1 MTDKKIIK
9 HAKRLHQE
17 ASELLNKEGLLP
29 MLNAFGTTSVIGS
42 YTLDIMTWPDID
54 ISMNL
59 PSEQNVELFFEL
71 GKRIATKFEI
81 TKMSYSNHF
90 IRGFPGFDH
99 GLYWGTQ
106 LRYAGREW
114 KIDLWGYDDT
124 NYQKHIAEF
133 DELHRQLQQADRAA
147 ILRIKH
153 VICQHPDYRGNVYN
167 SMAIYRAVLED
178 KVESV
183 DEFKAWVEKNQQL
196 HRYDNFF

>member
-1 MTDKKIIK
+1 MRDKEIVR
-9 HAKRLHQE
+9 HSRLLHEE
-17 ASELLNKEGLLP
+17 ASKLLNKEGLLP

-42 YTLDIMTWPDID
+42 YTLDTMTWPDID

-59 PSEQNVELFFEL
+59 PNDQNVKLFFEL

-90 IRGFPGFDH
+90 IRNFPGFDH
-99 GLYWGTQ
+99 GLYWGIQ

-124 NYQKHIAEF
+124 DYQTHIADF
-133 DELHRQLQQADRAA
+133 DALHRQLQQADRAA

-183 DEFKAWVEKNQQL
+183 DEFKAWVEK
-196 HRYDNFF
+196 RK

>member
-1 MTDKKIIK
+1 MRDKEIAR
-9 HAKRLHQE
+9 HSRLLHQE
-17 ASELLNKEGLLP
+17 ASELLDQEGLLP
-29 MLNAFGTTSVIGS
+29 MLKSFGTTSVIGS
-42 YTLDIMTWPDID
+42 YTLDTMTWPDID

-59 PSEQNVELFFEL
+59 PKERNIELFLEL

-90 IRGFPGFDH
+90 IRNFPGFDH
-99 GLYWGTQ
+99 GLYWGIQ

-124 NYQKHIAEF
+124 DYQTHIAEF
-133 DELHRQLQQADRAA
+133 DALHRQLQQVDRAA

-183 DEFKAWVEKNQQL
+183 DEFKAWVEK
-196 HRYDNFF
+196 HK

>member
-1 MTDKKIIK
+1 MRDKEILRYSKLL
-9 HAKRLHQE
+9 RQE
-17 ASELLNKEGLLP
+17 ANDLLDKEGLLS
-29 MLNAFGTTSVIGS
+29 MLSAFGTTQVIGS
-42 YTLDIMTWPDID
+42 YALDTMTWPDID

-59 PSEQNVELFFEL
+59 PDEQNVELFFEL

-90 IRGFPGFDH
+90 IRNFPGFDH
-99 GLYWGTQ
+99 GLYWGIQ
-106 LRYAGREW
+106 LRYAEREW
-114 KIDLWGYDDT
+114 KIDLWGYGDT
-124 NYQKHIAEF
+124 DYQKHITEA
-133 DELHRQLQQADRAA
+133 DALYRQLQQADRVA

-183 DEFKAWVEKNQQL
+183 DEFKVWLEKHTNT
-196 HRYDNFF
+196 

>member
-1 MTDKKIIK
+1 MRDKEIAR
-9 HAKRLHQE
+9 HARVLHQE
-17 ASELLNKEGLLP
+17 ASELLDKEGLLQ

-42 YTLDIMTWPDID
+42 YTLDTMTWPDID

-59 PSEQNVELFFEL
+59 PNEKNVELFLEL

-90 IRGFPGFDH
+90 IRNFPGFDH
-99 GLYWGTQ
+99 GLYWGIQ

-124 NYQKHIAEF
+124 DYKKHITEF
-133 DELHRQLQQADRAA
+133 DALHRQLQQADRAA

-183 DEFKAWVEKNQQL
+183 DEFKAWVEK
-196 HRYDNFF
+196 RK

>member
-1 MTDKKIIK
+1 MTDEEIV
-9 HAKRLHQE
+9 RYSRLLHQE
-17 ASELLNKEGLLP
+17 ASELLDKEGLLP
-29 MLNAFGTTSVIGS
+29 MLSTFGTTRVIGS
-42 YTLDIMTWPDID
+42 YALDTMTWPDID

-59 PSEQNVELFFEL
+59 PNEQNVELFFEIA
-71 GKRIATKFEI
+71 KRIATKFEI

-106 LRYAGREW
+106 LRYRGREW

-124 NYQKHIAEF
+124 DYQKHIA
-133 DELHRQLQQADRAA
+133 DADALHRQLQRADRVA

-178 KVESV
+178 KIETV
-183 DEFKAWVEKNQQL
+183 DAFNAWLEKKPQTET
-196 HRYDNFF
+196 R

>member
-1 MTDKKIIK
+1 MRDKEILRYSKLL
-9 HAKRLHQE
+9 RQE
-17 ASELLNKEGLLP
+17 ASDLLDKEGLLS
-29 MLNAFGTTSVIGS
+29 MLSAFGTTQVIGS
-42 YTLDIMTWPDID
+42 YALDTMTWPDID

-59 PSEQNVELFFEL
+59 PDEQNVELFFEL

-90 IRGFPGFDH
+90 IRNFPGFDH
-99 GLYWGTQ
+99 GLYWGIQ
-106 LRYAGREW
+106 LRYAEREW
-114 KIDLWGYDDT
+114 KIDLWGYGDT
-124 NYQKHIAEF
+124 DYQKHITEA
-133 DELHRQLQQADRAA
+133 DALRRQLQQADRVA

-183 DEFKAWVEKNQQL
+183 DEFKVWLEKHTNT
-196 HRYDNFF
+196 